1 MKNKNW
7 TIEEDNIIKK
17 FYPLYGLDYCTTILD
32 RTKRAIQLRRKY
44 LKVSKSNNIKEKYQ
58 KENLEKII
66 KESFTFKECLIK
78 LGINNFG
85 SSINTLKKYIKKYDI
100 NTEHFN
106 NKIDIIIKRNTINI
120 KDILINNSSYST
132 THLKERLY
140 KEGLK
145 EKKCELCGQDEK
157 WNGRHMSLILDHI
170 NGINNDNRLENLRI
184 VCPNCNATLPTH
196 CRGNKKLYE
205 KIHKKELK
213 RNKTNEYY
221 LSQRIVE
228 RPPYEQLLNEIKE
241 LGYSGTG
248 RKYNVSDN
256 TIRKWKKYYE
266 KHK

>member
-1 MKNKNW
+1 MLW
-7 TIEEDNIIKK
+7 TKEEIEILKEC
-17 FYPLYGLDYCTTILD
+17 YSLYGITYCSEKLN
-32 RTKRAIQLRRKY
+32 RTKRSIQLKRKELNIPNTY
-44 LKVSKSNNIKEKYQ
+44 SIKSKYQ
-58 KENLEKII
+58 KDNLINVVNKS
-66 KESFTFKECLIK
+66 KTYYECLVY
-78 LGINNFG
+78 LGINNKG
-85 SSINTLKKYIKKYDI
+85 SSYNTLKKYIKLFNI
-100 NTEHFN
+100 NTDHF
-106 NKIDIIIKRNTINI
+106 IKNDKQIHNLIKLNTISLKN
-120 KDILINNSSYST
+120 ILIEKSTYSRT
-132 THLKERLY
+132 RLKERLY

-145 EKKCELCGQDEK
+145 EKKCELCGQDEN
-157 WNGRHMSLILDHI
+157 WNGKHMSLILDHI
-170 NGINNDNRLENLRI
+170 NGINDDNRLENLRI